1 MIDWSAEY
9 LQENTVSLSGPD
21 PLMSA
26 EDTVILRGPLLA
38 PPGLTGRLRGG
49 ESVLVADHG
58 DGEQLWA
65 EQYLTDVPSLA
76 EPLTASQQTGQSPV
90 PSILFVGTVCEC
102 STGIKHL
109 DLDWTEEFSQFTKTG
124 FRPEDENAEIY
135 RQEFWKKLEN
145 EWIVSKF
152 YNYFYNLIY
161 LNER

>member
-1 MIDWSAEY
+1 M
-9 LQENTVSLSGPD
+9 
-21 PLMSA
+21 
-26 EDTVILRGPLLA
+26 LA
-38 PPGLTGRLRGG
+38 KITKLN
-49 ESVLVADHG
+49 
-58 DGEQLWA
+58 
-65 EQYLTDVPSLA
+65 
-76 EPLTASQQTGQSPV
+76 
-90 PSILFVGTVCEC
+90 IFVGTVCEC